1 MTYWP
6 VITVGKFLALK
17 SAANFHWHQ
26 RHSVFLFVPGV
37 FLVRVLGVY
46 WGIRYSMC
54 FARLSKPRKCAQHEN
69 ENTENFPVLSH
80 SSTFFFFNLTLPQKF
95 RFLIFFFFNLGI
107 LFLLN
112 LFFLFYIFW
121 YFKSKNPQV
130 KIYRIIYYV
139 SKQLKGRILGNH

>member
-1 MTYWP
+1 MMTYWP
-6 VITVGKFLALK
+6 VITVGEFLALK

-37 FLVRVLGVY
+37 FLVPVLGVY
-46 WGIRYSMC
+46 WGIRYTMC

-80 SSTFFFFNLTLPQKF
+80 CSTFFFFLIWHCHRNLD
-95 RFLIFFFFNLGI
+95 FFFFNLGI
-107 LFLLN
+107 LFLFN

-121 YFKSKNPQV
+121 YFKAKNPQV